1 MGDRTTR
8 KLWMRQKMQ
17 QEGKRANTKLSQ
29 QRCSPQERVLEFVS
43 TGCALAGR
51 NGSA

>member
-8 KLWMRQKMQ
+8 KSWMQQKMQ
-17 QEGKRANTKLSQ
+17 QVGR
-29 QRCSPQERVLEFVS
+29 RVLEFVS